1 MKTRGFLV
9 PSVILLMLFAPC
21 GCNKISPG
29 PSAKA
34 LNSANANQ
42 DSAAAQ
48 TDASNSNPAA
58 NAAADGS
65 GGAAS
70 GSNSATNSTQAPET
84 LAVPAGTPI
93 TVRLQQS
100 LSSASAVPGERFE
113 AVLDA
118 PVVVGDRV
126 VIPAGVPVTGHVV
139 VARHSGRLHQPGEL
153 GLTLDSIAVG
163 QQQISLASSSV
174 VVRGGSHKKRNWGW
188 IGGGTGG
195 GALIGALAA
204 GGKGALIGSG
214 IGAAAGTTTAFIT
227 GKKDVGFGAE
237 RRLSFRLKYNLN
249 VTA

>member
-1 MKTRGFLV
+1 M
-9 PSVILLMLFAPC
+9 LLLLFALG

-29 PSAKA
+29 QSAKA
-34 LNSANANQ
+34 LNSANTNQ
-42 DSAAAQ
+42 DSVAQ
-48 TDASNSNPAA
+48 ADTNNSSPAA
-58 NAAADGS
+58 NAAAEGS

-70 GSNSATNSTQAPET
+70 ISSSATSSTQAPET
-84 LAVPAGTPI
+84 LTVPAGTTI
-93 TVRLQQS
+93 TVRLQQT
-100 LSSASAVPGERFE
+100 LSSASAVPGERFG
-113 AVLDA
+113 ALLDQ
-118 PVVVGDRV
+118 PIEVDDRV
-126 VIPAGVPVTGHVV
+126 VLPAGAAVTGHVV
-139 VARHSGRLHQPGEL
+139 IARHSGRLHHPGEL

-163 QQQISLASSSV
+163 QQQVSLASSSV

-227 GKKDVGFGAE
+227 GKKDVGFAAE